1 MSLLAISAYLYYN
14 KEKYIFM
21 YNVHVHVKHN
31 TNNKLQLVFIN
42 IIDKNYKYK

>member
-21 YNVHVHVKHN
+21 YNVHVKHN

-42 IIDKNYKYK
+42 IFDKNYKYK